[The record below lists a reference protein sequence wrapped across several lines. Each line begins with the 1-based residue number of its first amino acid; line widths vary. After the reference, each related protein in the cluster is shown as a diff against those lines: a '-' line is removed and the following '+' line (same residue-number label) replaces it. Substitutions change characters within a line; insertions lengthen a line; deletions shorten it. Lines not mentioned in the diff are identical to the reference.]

1 MSTKTFFHSDHP
13 RFTGESELLPKTSTS
28 ENALKR
34 YPTIGVCGLDCGLCP
49 RFYTAGTS
57 RCPGCGGPDFSAK
70 HPSCSFITCCVK
82 KKGLEVCA
90 ECSDFPCSKFKSE
103 EQYRQLKGSASYPS
117 CKKLMPNQKFIKE
130 RGIVRFIQQ
139 QKARMSMLET
149 MLTEYDDGRSKSFF
163 CKAAVLLDVEN
174 LGGCLEKAGQ
184 KVRMEKVNQSNV
196 RRRAQILKEILV
208 EIALQESVDMS

>member
-1 MSTKTFFHSDHP
+1 
-13 RFTGESELLPKTSTS
+13 
-28 ENALKR
+28 
-34 YPTIGVCGLDCGLCP
+34 
-49 RFYTAGTS
+49 
-57 RCPGCGGPDFSAK
+57 
-70 HPSCSFITCCVK
+70 
-82 KKGLEVCA
+82 
-90 ECSDFPCSKFKSE
+90 
-103 EQYRQLKGSASYPS
+103 
-117 CKKLMPNQKFIKE
+117 MPNQKFIKE